1 MLLLSV
7 AKSEDNK
14 KFSYD
19 VRVIMRMGKCGI
31 GWGSEFAPWWHFWKG
46 LTADDTSMAH
56 FVLLVSWRYK
66 CT

>member
-1 MLLLSV
+1 MLLNTLKLFCFSDIWEMLLLSV

-31 GWGSEFAPWWHFWKG
+31 G
-46 LTADDTSMAH
+46 
-56 FVLLVSWRYK
+56 
-66 CT
+66 